1 MKCDDC
7 LNLLAEYIDGE
18 AIEGDAEQVSAHL
31 IKCAA
36 CASEFEALTAEQEIY
51 ARYDRELNVSPAMWH
66 AIEARTTTESVAV
79 TSSSKSNPRTWLAGL
94 FVAPRFGFAFSGAVA
109 VFIVAVVIG
118 VMYLR
123 THQQPPG
130 QLIADSR
137 KVKSVTPPDQV
148 AEGVNPPGD
157 GDVRPSNAPGVAPVK
172 APSKSNVAVLRSRAT
187 NDQSD
192 DVLFSDAAYSDIED
206 KATADHVEQAQ
217 NLLKSIRNLQVG
229 DGDDEID
236 VTYEKTLSRRLL
248 NENVVL
254 RRDAEMA
261 GKFPA
266 KTLLGSLE
274 PFLID
279 IANLPDKTTPNE
291 LRELKNRVQKTEIV
305 AALQSY

>member
-1 MKCDDC
+1 MNCDDC
-7 LNLLAEYIDGE
+7 LNLLAESIDGE
-18 AIEGDAEQVSAHL
+18 ATEQDAEQVSAHL
-31 IKCAA
+31 IKCAG
-36 CASEFEALTAEQEIY
+36 CASEFEELTAEQEIF
-51 ARYDRELNVSPAMWH
+51 ARYDRELNISPSMWH
-66 AIEARTTTESVAV
+66 AIEVRTSTESRAV

-94 FVAPRFGFAFSGAVA
+94 FAAPRFGFAFAGAVA

-123 THQQPPG
+123 THQQPQGPP
-130 QLIADSR
+130 LIAGGHNVVS
-137 KVKSVTPPDQV
+137 PPDRI
-148 AEGVNPPGD
+148 AEGSGPGKIGGSPPSTGL
-157 GDVRPSNAPGVAPVK
+157 GAAPVRVAARSNAPVYRKPA
-172 APSKSNVAVLRSRAT
+172 AT
-187 NDQSD
+187 DQS

-217 NLLKSIRNLQVG
+217 NLLRSIRNLQVG

-236 VTYEKTLSRRLL
+236 VTYEKTVSRRLL

-291 LRELKNRVQKTEIV
+291 LRALKDRVQKTEIV